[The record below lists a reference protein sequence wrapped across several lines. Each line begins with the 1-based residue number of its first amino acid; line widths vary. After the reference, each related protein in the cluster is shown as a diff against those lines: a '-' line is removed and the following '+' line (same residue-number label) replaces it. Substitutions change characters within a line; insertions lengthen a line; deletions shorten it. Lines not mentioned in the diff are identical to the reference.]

1 MGTHYHW
8 RDLPQVLFSSWQKY
22 ACRHKIICFVATDR
36 CLSRQKWY
44 LWQLPTMIT
53 DHISQLGILCLE
65 RQPRKLLLVF
75 CWFVVVMIVVNQFK
89 SRNSLFLQRKMWV
102 PHIKNKDSVPS
113 MKRNQFLP
121 LALSQL
127 TTGCLIKKEN
137 KPAGNLRVPA
147 GGQDL
152 TRHRRKV
159 FLAECG
165 QCCYPSGLHRILQ
178 QTQQA

>member
-1 MGTHYHW
+1 MGIPYHW
-8 RDLPQVLFSSWQKY
+8 RELPQVLFSSWQKY
-22 ACRHKIICFVATDR
+22 ACHDKIICATDT
-36 CLSRQKWY
+36 CLWRQKWY
-44 LWQLPTMIT
+44 LWQLPPMIT
-53 DHISQLGILCLE
+53 EHISQLGMLCLE
-65 RQPRKLLLVF
+65 RQPRKLLLLF
-75 CWFVVVMIVVNQFK
+75 CWFVVVMRVVNQFK
-89 SRNSLFLQRKMWV
+89 SSQEILLFLQRKMWV
-102 PHIKNKDSVPS
+102 PHIKNEDSVPS

-127 TTGCLIKKEN
+127 TTGCLIKKED

-159 FLAECG
+159 FIAECS